1 MLDNARTRDDTFRPL
16 ADRLPT
22 WFWFALGITG
32 FAAEQI
38 HQKKRFKIVQATF
51 CPDGRGPYKCY
62 AGRIGEVAC
71 EGKIDVGGYT
81 KQRSNYMN
89 KYLVVFFFLLLSANL
104 GGCSRTALFE
114 KAIAYERESAHLSV
128 KTQDLSFGKV
138 AYLSNNKSDKEAVV
152 VMLHGFGADKD
163 TWVRFARELGD
174 NYRFIIPD
182 LPGHG
187 ESSQDISF
195 NYGIQ
200 EQAKRLNE
208 FLSNINAE
216 KVHIV
221 ANSMGGAVALRFTFM
236 HPDTVKSL
244 TLIDSLGAIK
254 TPSDMDELTKVSGK
268 NPMLEIGNS
277 DDYKAMMNYAMVKP
291 PYIPWF
297 LIDVLAEAKIKRK
310 DLEQKML
317 KDMVVDADQTAI
329 LAEIHVPTLIIWG
342 KQDKVLH
349 VDNAGLFHE
358 KISGSRVVLLDETG
372 HVPMVERAKETAQHF
387 RGFLKDVAP
396 NPDNVMKK

>member
-1 MLDNARTRDDTFRPL
+1 MN
-16 ADRLPT
+16 
-22 WFWFALGITG
+22 
-32 FAAEQI
+32 
-38 HQKKRFKIVQATF
+38 
-51 CPDGRGPYKCY
+51 GR
-62 AGRIGEVAC
+62 
-71 EGKIDVGGYT
+71 
-81 KQRSNYMN
+81 
-89 KYLVVFFFLLLSANL
+89 
-104 GGCSRTALFE
+104 
-114 KAIAYERESAHLSV
+114 AHILSV
-128 KTQDLSFGKV
+128 NTQALSFGKV
-138 AYLSNNKSDKEAVV
+138 AYLSNTKSDNEVVV

-174 NYRFIIPD
+174 DYRFIIPD

-187 ESSQDISF
+187 ESTQDISL

-208 FLSNINAE
+208 FLSNINAK

-236 HPDTVKSL
+236 YPDTVKSL

-254 TPSDMDELTKVSGK
+254 TPSQLDELTKVSGK
-268 NPMLEIGNS
+268 NPVLEIGNAE
-277 DDYKAMMNYAMVKP
+277 DYKAMMNYAMVKP

-297 LIDVLAEAKIKRK
+297 LIDVLADAKIKRK

-329 LAEIHVPTLIIWG
+329 LAEIRVPTLIIWG

-349 VDNAGLFHE
+349 VDNAGLFQE
-358 KISGSRVVLLDETG
+358 KIPGCRVVLLEETG
-372 HVPMVERAKETAQHF
+372 HVPMVEKAKETAQNF
-387 RGFLKDVAP
+387 RGFLKE
-396 NPDNVMKK
+396 